1 MAKPNPLAQGLN
13 QIAVRGSGRAPATV
27 HEPIPAEEAP
37 QPRTAAKRA
46 PSRGGR
52 VLVGG
57 FFAPEVQTALKVLA
71 AEERTTLQALLTE
84 AINTVFAKRG
94 RPEIAGLPPKH

>member
-13 QIAVRGSGRAPATV
+13 QISA
-27 HEPIPAEEAP
+27 
-37 QPRTAAKRA
+37 RTAAPVSVASAAAQPQGSARSKVP
-46 PSRGGR
+46 PSRGGS

-57 FFAPEVQTALKVLA
+57 FFTPEVQTALKVIA

-84 AINTVFAKRG
+84 GINTVFAKRG
-94 RPEIAGLPPKH
+94 RPEIAGLPPKA

>member
-13 QIAVRGSGRAPATV
+13 QISRRGATPSVAPVAVDN
-27 HEPIPAEEAP
+27 AEGAS
-37 QPRTAAKRA
+37 RSKRA

-57 FFAPEVQTALKVLA
+57 FFTPEVQTALKVLA

-94 RPEIAGLPPKH
+94 RPEIAGLPPRA

>member
-13 QIAVRGSGRAPATV
+13 QITKRRAAPVVAPVAVES
-27 HEPIPAEEAP
+27 AEGAS
-37 QPRTAAKRA
+37 RSKAA

-57 FFAPEVQTALKVLA
+57 FFTPEVQTALKVLA

-94 RPEIAGLPPKH
+94 RPEIAGLPPRA

>member
-13 QIAVRGSGRAPATV
+13 QIAVRPPARVPSVVPSEPSEAAPT
-27 HEPIPAEEAP
+27 P
-37 QPRTAAKRA
+37 AKRP

-57 FFAPEVQTALKVLA
+57 FFSPEVQTALKVLA